1 MARGYAQSR
10 SEGPGYSEGSD
21 RKSQPRSEYPPG
33 TDDYEYKNKVAAE
46 LKSLARTGDADGKT
60 ILAMDDPTRNKL
72 VVAIADGT
80 TDARSGLDDFDYQ
93 VKAANKAIDA
103 GTVDFE
109 SYTEAGAILPL
120 NLSEVMDGAEGF
132 DIINDAVE
140 DERPDDIAEFVEEF
154 VKSRILDADSIR
166 KEFEE
171 EINIAKENAMDTF
184 LKEFRNKS

>member
-10 SEGPGYSEGSD
+10 SEGSG
-21 RKSQPRSEYPPG
+21 RKSNPRSEYPPG
-33 TDDYEYKNKVAAE
+33 TDDYEYKNKVSAE
-46 LKSLARTGDADGKT
+46 LKSLARTSDADGKT
-60 ILAMDDPTRNKL
+60 ILAMDDPARNKL

-154 VKSRILDADSIR
+154 VKSRILDADSLR

-184 LKEFRNKS
+184 IKEFRNKP

>member
-1 MARGYAQSR
+1 MARGYSQSR

-33 TDDYEYKNKVAAE
+33 TDDYEYKNKVSAE
-46 LKSLARTGDADGKT
+46 LNSLVRAGDADGKT

-72 VVAIADGT
+72 VGAIADGT
-80 TDARSGLDDFDYQ
+80 TDARSGLDDFEYQ
-93 VKAANKAIDA
+93 VERANKAIDA

-109 SYTEAGAILPL
+109 SYSEAGAILPL
-120 NLSEVMDGAEGF
+120 NLSEVMDGADGF

-154 VKSRILDADSIR
+154 VKSRILDADALR

-171 EINIAKENAMDTF
+171 EISLAKENAMETF
-184 LKEFRNKS
+184 LTDFRNKP

>member
-1 MARGYAQSR
+1 M
-10 SEGPGYSEGSD
+10 
-21 RKSQPRSEYPPG
+21 
-33 TDDYEYKNKVAAE
+33 
-46 LKSLARTGDADGKT
+46 
-60 ILAMDDPTRNKL
+60 
-72 VVAIADGT
+72 
-80 TDARSGLDDFDYQ
+80 
-93 VKAANKAIDA
+93 
-103 GTVDFE
+103 DFE

-154 VKSRILDADSIR
+154 VKSRILDADSLR

-184 LKEFRNKS
+184 IKEFRNKP